1 MYNIVNSP
9 VPDINSKRS
18 DDFKNFMR
26 LCLNKVNLNFKFR
39 MYKRELN

>member
-18 DDFKNFMR
+18 DDFRNFVR
-26 LCLNKVNLNFKFR
+26 LCLNKVNLNKYIR
-39 MYKRELN
+39 IYKRELN